1 MGKRFDEEDI
11 CCKLKH
17 RYNEVAKACIA
28 FSDFLER
35 DTGIE
40 RMDANCTGDIDVV
53 ANASQ

>member
-1 MGKRFDEEDI
+1 MGKQFDEEDI